1 MSPSLSGPY
10 TVLFMYSSSKC
21 TCPCNCG
28 HNMDVT
34 SAATPSRAQRSPPSR
49 FFAVSMGALFN
60 GEGPC
65 VDSLVTQTA
74 ELNDVFR
81 GGEGG
86 ECAQLAASLEVVIS
100 EVSALREA
108 PLGHERGHCHFSA
121 VAAGTPSAS
130 HKPQMITDN
139 FCCATVSGNYQGKG

>member
-1 MSPSLSGPY
+1 MSVQLWSQHGRY
-10 TVLFMYSSSKC
+10 INRHTFQGATVISVTLFF
-21 TCPCNCG
+21 
-28 HNMDVT
+28 
-34 SAATPSRAQRSPPSR
+34 
-49 FFAVSMGALFN
+49 FFAVTMGALFN

>member
-1 MSPSLSGPY
+1 MFAPLWSQHGRYIDRHTLQGA
-10 TVLFMYSSSKC
+10 TVISAKLF
-21 TCPCNCG
+21 T
-28 HNMDVT
+28 VT
-34 SAATPSRAQRSPPSR
+34 
-49 FFAVSMGALFN
+49 MGALFN

-81 GGEGG
+81 DGEGG

-108 PLGHERGHCHFSA
+108 PWGTSRATATSA
-121 VAAGTPSAS
+121 PS
-130 HKPQMITDN
+130 PQEPPACPTN
-139 FCCATVSGNYQGKG
+139 PR

>member
-1 MSPSLSGPY
+1 MYAPLQSQRRRFISRHTLQNVAVIS
-10 TVLFMYSSSKC
+10 VMLF
-21 TCPCNCG
+21 G
-28 HNMDVT
+28 VT
-34 SAATPSRAQRSPPSR
+34 
-49 FFAVSMGALFN
+49 MGALFN

-81 GGEGG
+81 DGEGG

-108 PLGHERGHCHFSA
+108 PW
-121 VAAGTPSAS
+121 GTSRATATS
-130 HKPQMITDN
+130 VLSPQEPPACPTN
-139 FCCATVSGNYQGKG
+139 PR

>member
-1 MSPSLSGPY
+1 MHMSVQLW
-10 TVLFMYSSSKC
+10 SKHGRYINRH
-21 TCPCNCG
+21 TFQG
-28 HNMDVT
+28 ATVT
-34 SAATPSRAQRSPPSR
+34 SVTL
-49 FFAVSMGALFN
+49 FFAVTMGALFN
-60 GEGPC
+60 VEGPC

-139 FCCATVSGNYQGKG
+139 FCCATVSGNYQGKGWNDTLALAMEKTQPS

>member
-1 MSPSLSGPY
+1 MCCVKTEGNNKDMSLSLSGCN
-10 TVLFMYSSSKC
+10 TVLELETLMFAPMRSQCRCFNNRHTLRDATVIS
-21 TCPCNCG
+21 
-28 HNMDVT
+28 VT
-34 SAATPSRAQRSPPSR
+34 L
-49 FFAVSMGALFN
+49 FAVTMGALFN

-81 GGEGG
+81 DGKGG

-108 PLGHERGHCHFSA
+108 PWGTSRATATSA
-121 VAAGTPSAS
+121 PS
-130 HKPQMITDN
+130 PQEPPACPTN
-139 FCCATVSGNYQGKG
+139 PR